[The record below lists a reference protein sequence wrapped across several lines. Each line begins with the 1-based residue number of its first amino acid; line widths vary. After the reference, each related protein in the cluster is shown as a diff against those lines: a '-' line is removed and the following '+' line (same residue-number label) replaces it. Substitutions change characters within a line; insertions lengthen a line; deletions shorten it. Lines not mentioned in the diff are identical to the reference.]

1 LTRTLVISDIHG
13 CNEAFVALLKKI
25 KFSPKVDQLILL
37 GDYVDRG
44 NRSKEVLEHVK
55 RMVEVGE
62 AIALRGNHDQRFLE
76 LVISNHS
83 LDDSKFLEHGG
94 VQTINSYCGTKYT
107 VADLLDRSI
116 MEKSKA
122 FIRKTY
128 KEHMIFLDSLPLF
141 YEDTHHIYVHAGLN
155 PFYYNW
161 REQPEKDF
169 IWIRDAFLKHPTIAE
184 KTVVFGH
191 TKTIDIHGSGDI
203 WFGGD
208 KIGIDGGCAY
218 GLQLN
223 CLEII
228 INEEDQVNYRSFVSK

>member
-1 LTRTLVISDIHG
+1 VISDLHG
-13 CNEAFVALLKKI
+13 CYETFVALLKKI
-25 KFSPKVDQLILL
+25 KFSPKVDQLLLL

-44 NRSKEVLEHVK
+44 DHSKEVLEHVM
-55 RMVEVGE
+55 RMVAGGE

-83 LDDSKFLEHGG
+83 LHDAKFLEYGG
-94 VQTINSYCGTKYT
+94 VQTINSYCGTKHT
-107 VADLLDRSI
+107 LEDLQDSCI
-116 MEKSKA
+116 MEKAKA
-122 FIRKTY
+122 FIRKNY
-128 KEHMIFLDSLPLF
+128 KEHIIFLDSLPL
-141 YEDTHHIYVHAGLN
+141 YYQDNDHIYVHAGLN

-161 REQPEKDF
+161 RDQPEKDF
-169 IWIRDAFLKHPTIAE
+169 IWIRDAFVKHPTIVE

-223 CLEII
+223 CLEITL
-228 INEEDQVNYRSFVSK
+228 NEEDQVNYRSFVSK

>member
-13 CNEAFVALLKKI
+13 CYEAFVALLKKI

-44 NRSKEVLEHVK
+44 KQSKEVLEHVM
-55 RMVEVGE
+55 RMVNNGE
-62 AIALRGNHDQRFLE
+62 AIALRGNHDQLFLE
-76 LVISNHS
+76 LVIQNHS
-83 LDDSKFLEHGG
+83 LHDAKFLDHGG
-94 VQTINSYCGTKYT
+94 VQTINSYCGTRYT
-107 VADLLDRSI
+107 LEDLLDRSLI
-116 MEKSKA
+116 EKAKA
-122 FIRKTY
+122 YIRKSY
-128 KEHMIFLDSLPLF
+128 KAHIQFLDSLPLY

-169 IWIRDAFLKHPTIAE
+169 IWIRDAFVKHPTIVA

-191 TKTIDIHGSGDI
+191 TKTTDIHGTGDI

-218 GLQLN
+218 GFQLN
-223 CLEII
+223 CLEITL
-228 INEEDQVNYRSFVSK
+228 NEADQVNYRSFCF

>member
-13 CNEAFVALLKKI
+13 CYDTFVALLKKI
-25 KFSPKVDQLILL
+25 KFSPKTDRLLLL

-44 NRSKEVLEHVK
+44 NQSKEVLEYVM
-55 RMVEVGE
+55 RMVGSGE

-76 LVISNHS
+76 LVIQNHS
-83 LDDSKFLEHGG
+83 LHDLKFLEHGG

-107 VADLLDRSI
+107 LADLQDTSI
-116 MEKSKA
+116 MEKAKV
-122 FIRKTY
+122 FIRKSY
-128 KEHMIFLDSLPLF
+128 KAHLLFLDSLPL
-141 YEDTHHIYVHAGLN
+141 YDEDSDHIYVHAGLN

-169 IWIRDAFLKHPTIAE
+169 IWIRDAFVKHPTIVA

-191 TKTIDIHGSGDI
+191 TKTIDIHGSADI

-223 CLEII
+223 CLEIVL
-228 INEEDQVNYRSFVSK
+228 NDENQVNYRSFCF